1 MLDSSYASVGTCKSV
16 MSLAPFVLSN
26 KGLSS
31 SFVPNESLEI
41 TSNTFLLTYLSCPS
55 VVGRPAAPVVI
66 PAKFTEPTAISAARP
81 RAAAFLNL
89 LINPP
94 IRTLLC
100 KNSFYISVLFK

>member
-1 MLDSSYASVGTCKSV
+1 M
-16 MSLAPFVLSN
+16 
-26 KGLSS
+26 
-31 SFVPNESLEI
+31 SLEI

-81 RAAAFLNL
+81 SAAAFLNL

-94 IRTLLC
+94 FALFVPIEIIYRITLYTGF
-100 KNSFYISVLFK
+100 KNLG